1 VRILVRVA
9 GRLVNIAR
17 GSRGSRAKSRWGAA
31 RSTTAI
37 FLLPVRMAT
46 RGARWSLYIGV
57 AVVLLVPVIV
67 LSMLSSSLPGGD
79 ADSAA
84 GGGCSQADPDEVE
97 ESTAELDV
105 GPIPAEAF
113 RSYCAAA
120 QAYEMDWAILAGVGR
135 EECRHGRSRLTGCF
149 PRGSVNPYGAR
160 GPMQFIGSTWRGSA
174 GQHDPDVAGPPVCLN
189 DDNRDDDQVCEPTTG
204 YATDGDGDGV
214 ADPWDWADATYSSA
228 RMLVANGV
236 VENPR
241 QAIWV
246 YNHSNAYVDDVLDA
260 AEAYRS
266 ATAGL
271 FTARTETAATPERQE
286 VLRRAAS
293 WIRPDGQGVPY
304 SMSAYH
310 DGWRTDCSG
319 YVSMAWNLRTD
330 GGDKLN
336 VTTVTLDSTHA
347 VPISRSELA
356 PGDIILKPATGGNG
370 HVVLFERWDADP
382 NFYWAY
388 EQAGGVGTVH
398 RRIRYPY
405 GGDPGYAP
413 YRLRAA
419 GGSAEGRE
427 A

>member
-1 VRILVRVA
+1 MRILVRVA
-9 GRLVNIAR
+9 RGLVSTLR
-17 GSRGSRAKSRWGAA
+17 GSRERSRWGVA
-31 RSTTAI
+31 RSATGI

-46 RGARWSLYIGV
+46 RGVRWSLYIAL
-57 AVVLLVPVIV
+57 AVVLLVPVLLLTLV
-67 LSMLSSSLPGGD
+67 SSAPRVGD
-79 ADSAA
+79 EEGATGA
-84 GGGCSQADPDEVE
+84 GGCSQADPDEVE
-97 ESTAELDV
+97 ERTAELDV

-113 RSYCAAA
+113 RYYCAAA

-135 EECRHGRSRLTGCF
+135 AECGHGRSRLTGCH
-149 PRGSVNPYGAR
+149 PKGTVNPYGAR

-174 GQHDPDVAGPPVCLN
+174 GQHDPDVAGPPVCLD
-189 DDNRDDDQVCEPTTG
+189 DDNRGDDQVCEPTTG
-204 YATDGDGDGV
+204 YATDGNGDGV
-214 ADPWDWADATYSSA
+214 ADPWDWPDATYSSA

-241 QAIWV
+241 QAIFV
-246 YNHSNAYVDDVLDA
+246 YNHSDEYVDDVLVA
-260 AEAYRS
+260 ADAYRS

-271 FTARTETAATPERQE
+271 VSEPDAATSPGRRE

-293 WIRPDGQGVPY
+293 WIGPDGQGVPY
-304 SMSAYH
+304 SMGAYH

-336 VTTVTLDSTHA
+336 ATTVTFDSTHA
-347 VPISRSELA
+347 APITRSELA
-356 PGDIILKPATGGNG
+356 PGDIILKPAAGGNG

-382 NFYWAY
+382 NYYWAY

-405 GGDPGYAP
+405 GGDPGYSP
-413 YRLRAA
+413 YRLRVA
-419 GGSAEGRE
+419 G
-427 A
+427 